1 MTGRTENLE
10 LKMGQVTAEKNA
22 GGIAWNDP
30 TIGVRWPGLEG
41 AYRGTANAEGYFLDG
56 TPLKLSRKDQLLPE
70 FAHILR

>member
-22 GGIAWNDP
+22 GGIAWNAP
-30 TIGVRWPGLEG
+30 TIGVRCPSEEG
-41 AYRGTANAEGYFLDG
+41 ACLGTASAEGYFLDG
-56 TPLKLSRKDQLLPE
+56 TRKNQRLPE